1 MSMGII
7 CRLFKLKLDSMKTNT
22 SSTKSGNS
30 NRIASFNTLNIV
42 GNRLVSINKNEEE
55 STILFSE
62 LYKIYI
68 KRRQLSFFFKA
79 GIALASLFFLSIL
92 ANYCYWR

>member
-1 MSMGII
+1 
-7 CRLFKLKLDSMKTNT
+7 MKTNT